1 MTGPDITTPDIIVA
15 LDEATGSL
23 ALARFLP
30 SEAQSGAECALQTL
44 EGLPEDIRA
53 RFAGCISFAR
63 DTAAAI
69 IADSESPPPWNND
82 DLLLLCNDLATALN
96 AISAAIRP
104 VTTQPIPPQ
113 SPRRQHGPRK
123 PSIAT
128 LIKRAEET
136 GKAVTS
142 ITLPD
147 GTTIN
152 FDETKPSD
160 ASNPWLAD
168 IEKATK
174 Q

>member
-96 AISAAIRP
+96 AISAAI
-104 VTTQPIPPQ
+104 
-113 SPRRQHGPRK
+113 
-123 PSIAT
+123 
-128 LIKRAEET
+128 
-136 GKAVTS
+136 
-142 ITLPD
+142 
-147 GTTIN
+147 
-152 FDETKPSD
+152 
-160 ASNPWLAD
+160 
-168 IEKATK
+168 
-174 Q
+174 